1 MSRARSLPR
10 AFYQRPTL
18 EVARELL
25 GKVVVH
31 RSPTGTTAGAIVEAE
46 AYSGEDDPAC
56 HAASGLTPRNAPLY
70 GRAGLA
76 YVYLTYGLH
85 ELLNAVTESAGY
97 PSAVLIRALSPL
109 DGVRLMRRRRLRAL
123 RSGASAPEDV
133 ALCRGPAN
141 LTRALGVTRR
151 ENLADLCGG
160 APLAIEDWGIDRDC
174 GVRID
179 DIRWS
184 GRIGVAAGGDRLWR
198 VSLGGHPAVS
208 SHVPR

>member
-1 MSRARSLPR
+1 MNDPHVLPR
-10 AFYQRPTL
+10 AFFERRTL
-18 EVARELL
+18 DVARELL

-31 RSPTGTTAGAIVEAE
+31 RTASGTAAGAIVEAE
-46 AYSGEDDPAC
+46 AYRGEDDPAC

-70 GRAGLA
+70 GPAGYA

-109 DGVRLMRRRRLRAL
+109 EGIPLMRRRRLRAL
-123 RSGASAPEDV
+123 RPDTSSPDDV

-151 ENLADLCGG
+151 ENLTDLCGG
-160 APLAIEDWGIDRDC
+160 ARLAIEDWGIDSDR
-174 GVRID
+174 GVRVD

-184 GRIGVAAGGDRLWR
+184 TRIGVGAGGDRPWR

-208 SHVPR
+208 SHIPR

>member
-1 MSRARSLPR
+1 MLPR

-18 EVARELL
+18 QVARELL

-31 RSPTGTTAGAIVEAE
+31 RALSGTAAGVIVEVE

-70 GRAGLA
+70 GASGYA

-97 PSAVLIRALSPL
+97 PSAVLMRALSPL
-109 DGVRLMRRRRLRAL
+109 DGVRLMRTRRLEVL
-123 RSGASAPEDV
+123 RPGVASPDET

-151 ENLADLCGG
+151 ENLADLCGVG
-160 APLAIEDWGIDRDC
+160 QLVIEDRGIEIDH
-174 GVRID
+174 GVRVND
-179 DIRWS
+179 VRWS
-184 GRIGVAAGGDRLWR
+184 GRIGVAAGGDRPWR
-198 VSLGGHPAVS
+198 ASLAGHPGVS
-208 SHVPR
+208 RPVPR

>member
-1 MSRARSLPR
+1 MSGGHVLART
-10 AFYQRPTL
+10 FYRRPTL

-31 RSPTGTTAGAIVEAE
+31 RTASGATAGVIVEVE

-56 HAASGLTPRNAPLY
+56 HAASGLTSRNAPLY
-70 GRAGLA
+70 GTPGYA
-76 YVYLTYGLH
+76 YVYLTYGIH

-109 DGVRLMRRRRLRAL
+109 EGLSLMRRRRLRTL
-123 RSGASAPEDV
+123 RPGVSPPEEA

-151 ENLADLCGG
+151 ENLADLCGDG
-160 APLAIEDWGIDRDC
+160 PLAIEDREIETDRGI
-174 GVRID
+174 RID
-179 DIRWS
+179 DVRWS
-184 GRIGVAAGGDRLWR
+184 SRIGVSAGGDRRWR
-198 VSLGGHPAVS
+198 ASLAGHPAVS
-208 SHVPR
+208 PPVPR